1 MPGRNQN
8 EKNNRYKLSKIRF
21 FYTLRTI
28 SGLVSGGDG
37 YFFYYRKIDDI
48 LTYSETETT
57 EISQAIE
64 KRVLGMT
71 EGLAEIGR
79 NIYEDLGEQY
89 LIFVLTKSSK
99 EEEKCAIQDVVIY
112 LSDYFRLPTNG
123 FGRWKWPACMK

>member
-1 MPGRNQN
+1 M
-8 EKNNRYKLSKIRF
+8 
-21 FYTLRTI
+21 
-28 SGLVSGGDG
+28 VSGGDG

-89 LIFVLTKSSK
+89 LLFVADSNAAVLGGWINLNKLIEDLNMIFVLMKSSK

>member
-1 MPGRNQN
+1 M
-8 EKNNRYKLSKIRF
+8 
-21 FYTLRTI
+21 
-28 SGLVSGGDG
+28 VSGGDG

-89 LIFVLTKSSK
+89 LLFVADSNAAVFGGWINLNKLIEDLNMIFVLTKSSK